1 MSVNPNPGGQG
12 ADQANIARR
21 EGLTRARVT
30 QFIRM
35 FRLAPPFF
43 CGIPFNHRTN
53 TYPKLGQTA
62 IRVSDRSRYRKLVG
76 TIYPVINRWMHVP
89 TG

>member
-1 MSVNPNPGGQG
+1 LEG

-35 FRLAPPFF
+35 LRLAPPFF
-43 CGIPFNHRTN
+43 RRIPFNHRTN
-53 TYPKLGQTA
+53 TDPKLGQTA
-62 IRVSDRSRYRKLVG
+62 PRVSDGSRYRKL
-76 TIYPVINRWMHVP
+76 
-89 TG
+89 TGRIIL